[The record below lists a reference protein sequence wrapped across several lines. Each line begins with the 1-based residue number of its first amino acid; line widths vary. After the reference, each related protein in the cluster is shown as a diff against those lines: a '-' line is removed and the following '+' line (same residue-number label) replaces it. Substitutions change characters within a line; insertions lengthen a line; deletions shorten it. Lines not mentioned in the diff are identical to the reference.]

1 MKPRTR
7 SNGFAATATS
17 RQINANKKTNP
28 MNMLVNDRSARD
40 QSTGRPLVRIVI
52 VGHVDHGKSTL
63 IGRLLHETDSLPDG
77 KLDALKAVSDRRG
90 MDFEWSFLLDALQT
104 ERDQGITLD
113 TSQIR
118 FRTASRD
125 VVLIDAPGHAEFLR
139 NMITGASQ
147 ADAAVLIVDVTEGVK
162 EQTRRHGYLLQ
173 LLGIR
178 QVAIVINKMDRVD
191 FDESRYREIETTI
204 VKQLAGFGL
213 TPSEII
219 PISARHGDGVARRTA
234 AISWYTG
241 PTVLEALD
249 RFSPAKPLADLPLR
263 LPVQAAYKFD
273 DRRIIAGRIETGQV
287 EVGDVIAVSPR
298 GATARVQSIE
308 AWPEPD
314 ESRAP
319 QTAGAGQSIG
329 LTLDQRI
336 FVERG
341 DIISAIET
349 PAKAAHAL
357 RARVFWLNEAPLT
370 VGAAINVRVG
380 MSESRGRIAAI
391 VGAVDPGL
399 LSPSEGKVIAQNH
412 VGEIEIAL
420 SQPIAADVYATN
432 PRTGR
437 LVLDLAGRISGGGL
451 ILSVAEEERR
461 SAAADNPALQQT
473 VPAVS
478 LFSDGERARA
488 GKLAQRA
495 SRLDT
500 LLASLSPA
508 ERLARFRGETDGRVV
523 FTTSFG
529 LEDQVI
535 LHLIAEHAIDIEI
548 ATLDTGRLFR
558 ETYELWAETER
569 RYGRRIRA
577 IYPQN
582 QSLEALV
589 EKQGINGFY
598 ASRDARLACCHV
610 RKVEPL
616 NRALAGAAA
625 WVVGLRA
632 DQSSQRE
639 ATRLVAVDER
649 RLLKLSPLFDWT
661 REAVQTFVAANKVP
675 VNPLHA
681 AGFASI
687 GCAPC
692 TRAIAPGEPERA
704 GRWWWEDDNK
714 KECGL
719 HTAPERRTAR
729 LAGTGAAAS

>member
-1 MKPRTR
+1 MRPRTR

-17 RQINANKKTNP
+17 RQINANKKTNA
-28 MNMLVNDRSARD
+28 MNMLVHDRSARD

-125 VVLIDAPGHAEFLR
+125 IVLIDAPGHAEFLR

-191 FDESRYREIETTI
+191 FEESRYREIETTI

-219 PISARHGDGVARRTA
+219 PISARHGDGVAQRTA

-249 RFSPAKPLADLPLR
+249 RFSPARPLADLPLR

-319 QTAGAGQSIG
+319 QTASAGQSIG

-349 PAKAAHAL
+349 PAKAAHTL

-451 ILSVAEEERR
+451 ILSIAEEDRS
-461 SAAADNPALQQT
+461 SAAVDDPAPQET
-473 VPAVS
+473 TPAVS
-478 LFSDGERARA
+478 LFSDGARARA

-495 SRLDT
+495 SRLET
-500 LLASLSPA
+500 VLASLSPA
-508 ERLARFRGETDGRVV
+508 ERLARFRGETDGRIV

-558 ETYELWAETER
+558 ESYELWAETER

-582 QSLEALV
+582 ESLEALV
-589 EKQGINGFY
+589 EKHGINGFY
-598 ASRDARLACCHV
+598 DSRDARLACCHV

-661 REAVQTFVAANKVP
+661 REAVQTFVAANEVP

-719 HTAPERRTAR
+719 HVAPERRTAR
-729 LAGTGAAAS
+729 LAGTAGAAS